1 MFFFRC
7 STGHA
12 VRLCKVQR
20 AARSVRMSRKNN
32 HPDLPP
38 LAIAFPGFK
47 GFSETDIKQQ
57 IVFDALRSAALH
69 FRAQKSCKFYTMREV
84 ATFFSVPLRTA
95 ALAYEGLESEGLL
108 ARVRGSKTL
117 LTGRASFPRKSIR
130 GVIGLPIWMNT
141 LRLSPFTQQ
150 LNMKLESHLRKCG
163 FVADLIFHHLK
174 REETH
179 PDFAERLLQHHLDA
193 VIWHNPHPG
202 SLQNLITL
210 TENAVR
216 TIVILTPEAKIPPGS
231 VVYLQDYSSGI
242 HELARRWSEA
252 GVQKAWIPLDLK
264 KLASKNE
271 TALFEGIFR
280 EHGLR
285 VEFCEADA
293 SKLLRAT
300 SAKRAAN
307 ESAIAFIDIET
318 ADRFCNCDPR
328 AMEHIKQFA
337 KVALCRGP
345 IRCPYL
351 QHSGVQIELIGFSP
365 EKISEKLAG
374 DIQVLPDIV
383 PGIRHTFKSEYW
395 ADISQSDMP
404 ELS

>member
-1 MFFFRC
+1 
-7 STGHA
+7 
-12 VRLCKVQR
+12 
-20 AARSVRMSRKNN
+20 
-32 HPDLPP
+32 
-38 LAIAFPGFK
+38 
-47 GFSETDIKQQ
+47 
-57 IVFDALRSAALH
+57 
-69 FRAQKSCKFYTMREV
+69 MREV
-84 ATFFSVPLRTA
+84 AKFFSVPLRTA
-95 ALAYEGLESEGLL
+95 ALAYEKLESEGLL
-108 ARVRGSKTL
+108 ARVRGSQTL
-117 LTGRASFPRKSIR
+117 LSGRSSIPRKSIR
-130 GVIGLPIWMNT
+130 GVIGLPIWMNS

-150 LNMKLESHLRKCG
+150 LNMKLETQLRKCG

-231 VVYLQDYSSGI
+231 VVYFQDYSPAI
-242 HELARRWSEA
+242 HELARRWSET
-252 GVQKAWIPLDLK
+252 GVQKAWIPVDLK
-264 KLASKNE
+264 KLTYKNE
-271 TALFEGIFR
+271 TTLFEGIFR

-285 VEFCEADA
+285 VEFCEADP
-293 SKLLRAT
+293 SKLLRAP
-300 SAKRAAN
+300 SAKRGAH
-307 ESAIAFIDIET
+307 EGAIAFIDTET
-318 ADRFCNCDPR
+318 ADRLCNCDPR
-328 AMEHIKQFA
+328 AMEHIKHFA

-351 QHSGVQIELIGFSP
+351 QHSGVQIELIGFCP
-365 EKISEKLAG
+365 EEMSKRLAD
-374 DIQVLPDIV
+374 DIQILPNIV
-383 PGIRHTFKSEYW
+383 PGIRHTFQSKYW

>member
-1 MFFFRC
+1 M
-7 STGHA
+7 
-12 VRLCKVQR
+12 
-20 AARSVRMSRKNN
+20 ARKKTQT
-32 HPDLPP
+32 DLPP
-38 LAIAFPGFK
+38 LASAFPEFK

-57 IVFDALRSAALH
+57 VVFEILRTAARH
-69 FRAQKSCKFYTMREV
+69 FRSQKSCKFYTMREV
-84 ATFFSVPLRTA
+84 ASFFSVPLRTTF
-95 ALAYEGLESEGLL
+95 LAYEKLETEGLL
-108 ARVRGSKTL
+108 ARVRGSQTL
-117 LTGRASFPRKSIR
+117 LTGRSSFPRKSIR

-150 LNMKLESHLRKCG
+150 LNMKLETQLRKRG

-202 SLQNLITL
+202 SLQILITL

-216 TIVILTPEAKIPPGS
+216 TIVILTREAKISPGS
-231 VVYLQDYSSGI
+231 IVYLQDYSSGI
-242 HELARRWSEA
+242 HELARRWSET

-264 KLASKNE
+264 KLTYKNE
-271 TALFEGIFR
+271 TTLFEGIFR

-293 SKLLRAT
+293 SNLPRPP
-300 SAKRAAN
+300 SAKRAVD

-318 ADRFCNCDPR
+318 ADRLCNCDPR
-328 AMEHIKQFA
+328 AMERIKQFA
-337 KVALCRGP
+337 RVALCRGP

-351 QHSGVQIELIGFSP
+351 QHSGVRVELIGFCP
-365 EKISEKLAG
+365 EEMSKKLAD
-374 DIQVLPDIV
+374 DIQVLPNIV
-383 PGIRHTFKSEYW
+383 PGIRHTFQAKYW